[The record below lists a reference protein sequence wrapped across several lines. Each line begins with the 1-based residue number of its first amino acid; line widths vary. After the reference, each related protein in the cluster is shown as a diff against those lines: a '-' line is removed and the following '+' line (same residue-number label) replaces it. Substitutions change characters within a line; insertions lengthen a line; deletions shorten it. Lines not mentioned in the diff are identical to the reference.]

1 MIKKQ
6 KGFTLM
12 EMLAVI
18 FIMAVIAGIMLPAL
32 RRVREG
38 GRVTHAR
45 NEINQLIA
53 AIQMYAEDW
62 GNYPPDD
69 GVNHL
74 GAWGEEHNP
83 DAEPG
88 KYSSR
93 NLLAELRRLEYL
105 DWELPQLIEEN
116 TGNALDPWENPY
128 RYRYNTPTVVG
139 LGVAFN
145 LYSAG
150 PDRKYG
156 TEDDITNW

>member
-1 MIKKQ
+1 
-6 KGFTLM
+6 M

-32 RRVREG
+32 RSVRER

-62 GNYPPDD
+62 GDYPADD
-69 GVNHL
+69 GPDHL
-74 GAWGEEHNP
+74 HEWKATHDPAASLGRL
-83 DAEPG
+83 
-88 KYSSR
+88 SSR
-93 NLLAELRRLEYL
+93 NVLEELMSGGYA
-105 DWELPQLIEEN
+105 DWPEIPQLIEPVTEN
-116 TGNALDPWENPY
+116 LMDPWSVPY
-128 RYRYNTPTVVG
+128 RYRFNTPTVVG

-150 PDRKYG
+150 PDRRYG